1 MAEFFDVMAE
11 MYRMHNDYDDC
22 DDGCPLH
29 NKGFCNKSYCEINE
43 EDIREAEK
51 IIMNWSKE
59 HPVIY
64 PTWGEW
70 LTQIGVAQLCS
81 GMLGIHP
88 VIAESHIPDDIAKKL
103 GLESVVN
110 KK

>member
-1 MAEFFDVMAE
+1 MAEFFDVMVE
-11 MYRMHNDYDDC
+11 MNRMHDNYEDC
-22 DDGCPLH
+22 DDGCPLRD
-29 NKGFCNKSYCEINE
+29 KGFCNKPTCEVDK
-43 EDIREAEK
+43 EDIKEAERVVMK
-51 IIMNWSKE
+51 WSKE
-59 HPVIY
+59 HPVVY

-88 VIAESHIPDDIAKKL
+88 ITAESHIPDDIAKKL
-103 GLESVVN
+103 GLKPVGS